1 MVWQVDDTTF
11 AKPGKITLKGKLTEL
26 NNREIEKEIYVIPY
40 TDTLF
45 VNCGGT
51 ATQDYVKMTSYM
63 QDILINPDAID
74 QKYDPQEGKTW
85 GYVGDNTNTSGSD
98 SDDMFAALRYLT
110 SGVKL
115 SISWLDDGNYSVM
128 WDIRSLGSMVS

>member
-1 MVWQVDDTTF
+1 
-11 AKPGKITLKGKLTEL
+11 
-26 NNREIEKEIYVIPY
+26 
-40 TDTLF
+40 
-45 VNCGGT
+45 
-51 ATQDYVKMTSYM
+51 MTSYM

-110 SGVKL
+110 SGDEIKYQFE
-115 SISWLDDGNYSVM
+115 LDDGNYSVYVGLYDP
-128 WDIRSLGSMVS
+128 WAQWSAGKRKANIIINGETVYTDYVFSFSRCTKF